1 MKEDSTDIES
11 SNIVKHYQQRPKK
24 TEPEHFYREL
34 LMLFTHWRNDVK
46 DLKGNCLSFE
56 TMYLNKKDEIDSKR
70 GEYEPSR
77 VVVNTIEQ
85 AILMGSSL
93 ENECLDFVEPEN
105 EHNELIDRDN
115 GDRLCQKLQ
124 EIKGCKKLFGGV
136 SIIAVGDLFQ
146 LKLVMDGWI
155 FSQPCQNYGP
165 LATNLWRDN
174 FQMYELTEI
183 MRQKDDKEFAEIL
196 NRLRKGK
203 HTTDDLAKL
212 KGALTTND
220 SKLSNIPHL
229 FATRKEVFGFN
240 EKIFSQSSS
249 EMKVVIKA
257 IDWVIGCPNEALHPR
272 ILCKVPDDNSK
283 TMGQVSDLQL
293 VIDVPAEITNNVNV
307 QDGVTN
313 GSPCIVKKFDYF
325 VQDSERV
332 SIVWVEFLEESTGQK
347 IRTEHFRLYHN
358 GIERFWK

>member
-1 MKEDSTDIES
+1 M
-11 SNIVKHYQQRPKK
+11 H
-24 TEPEHFYREL
+24 
-34 LMLFTHWRNDVK
+34 
-46 DLKGNCLSFE
+46 LKVIFI
-56 TMYLNKKDEIDSKR
+56 DEI
-70 GEYEPSR
+70 
-77 VVVNTIEQ
+77 T
-85 AILMGSSL
+85 M
-93 ENECLDFVEPEN
+93 VEHGMFN
-105 EHNELIDRDN
+105 FINLR
-115 GDRLCQKLQ
+115 LQ

-146 LKLVMDGWI
+146 LKPVMDGWI
-155 FSQPCQNYGP
+155 FSQPCQDYGP

-196 NRLRKGK
+196 NRLRERK

-249 EMKVVIKA
+249 EIKVIIKA
-257 IDWVIGCPNEALHPR
+257 IDWVIGCPNESLHPR
-272 ILCKVPDDNSK
+272 ILSKVPDDSSK
-283 TMGQVSDLQL
+283 TMGLVSDLKL

-307 QDGVTN
+307 QYGVTN
-313 GSPCIVKKFDYF
+313 GSPCIVKKFLF
-325 VQDSERV
+325 
-332 SIVWVEFLEESTGQK
+332 
-347 IRTEHFRLYHN
+347 RTLKE
-358 GIERFWK
+358 